1 MKDLLIIMMKQLTHF
16 LNEHQMAMTLDDIKM
31 IQAYFRKEER
41 RNPTETELKVLDTY
55 WSDHCRHTT
64 FETLIE
70 NVTFESGRFHEIL
83 QQTFDDYCVDA

>member
-1 MKDLLIIMMKQLTHF
+1 
-16 LNEHQMAMTLDDIKM
+16 MTLDDIKM

-64 FETLIE
+64 FLTEIINAEIE
-70 NVTFESGRFHEIL
+70 GRGDEGIADVISGTYDQYMSLREYLYAERSGIRPV
-83 QQTFDDYCVDA
+83 CR